1 MIKVIQK
8 IDELW
13 IVEAMV
19 AEPLADVGVIF
30 LFDVSV
36 VIFFVGAGAS
46 ELDGRLST
54 GISEVT
60 KEVMVE
66 EFAAVVAVKSFQRK
80 RQRLFDVLN
89 LQKDV
94 GFAFAPDGALFT
106 PAGGNV
112 DEV

>member
-13 IVEAMV
+13 IVKALV
-19 AEPLADVGVIF
+19 AEPLADVGIIF

-36 VIFFVGAGAS
+36 VIFFVGTGAS

-60 KEVMVE
+60 QEVIVE
-66 EFAAVVAVKSFQRK
+66 EFTTIVAIKTFERK

-94 GFAFAPDGALFT
+94 SFAFAPDGALFGPT
-106 PAGGNV
+106 GSNV